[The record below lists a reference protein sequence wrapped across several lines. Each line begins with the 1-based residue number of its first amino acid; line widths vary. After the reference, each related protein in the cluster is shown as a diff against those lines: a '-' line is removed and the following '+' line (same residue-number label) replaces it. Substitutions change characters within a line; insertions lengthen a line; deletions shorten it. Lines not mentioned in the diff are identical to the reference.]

1 MSISEIKD
9 RVDSIYKDTVAAD
22 YFKEDYPVA
31 IEDVVDR
38 LGQCLDILN
47 GM

>member
-1 MSISEIKD
+1 MSIAEIKS
-9 RVDSIYKDTVAAD
+9 RVDSIYKDIVAAD
-22 YFKEDYPVA
+22 YFEEKYPVA